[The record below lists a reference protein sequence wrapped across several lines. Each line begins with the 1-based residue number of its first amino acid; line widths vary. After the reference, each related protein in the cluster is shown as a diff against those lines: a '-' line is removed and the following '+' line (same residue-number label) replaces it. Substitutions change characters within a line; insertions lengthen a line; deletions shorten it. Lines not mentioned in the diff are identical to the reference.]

1 MSVALTRQFLAMTE
15 RKKQLEAE
23 LEAVKKSTASLE
35 RQLVAEFERQ
45 GVNSIH
51 MDGHCIY
58 LHRKLVARAADGNRE
73 RVIAALLATG
83 LVDYVN
89 TAPTFNTASLEAY
102 VREQLDNGE
111 ELAPALKEALSVEEI
126 YFARVRKAS

>member
-58 LHRKLVARAADGNRE
+58 LHRKLVARAKDGNRE
-73 RVIAALLATG
+73 RVIAALIGAG
-83 LVDYVN
+83 LSDYVN
-89 TAPTFNTASLEAY
+89 TAPAFNTASVEAY

-111 ELAPALKEALSVEEI
+111 ELPADLKEALLVEELW
-126 YFARVRKAS
+126 FARVRKSA